1 MLEFAL
7 VISLESVKCVEDSDV
22 SSQRGCWRSESKNDV
37 FGVGVGSGKFRFSPK
52 KNRSAAHK
60 PQDHHG
66 LKTAGD
72 KGAVDLSYLG
82 MLWGGKGVGK
92 APEYL
97 HSCVTKGSWSQTLSG
112 RDGPQSRTSGFF
124 VKVGGFMLPRLAS
137 NSLCS

>member
-92 APEYL
+92 AP
-97 HSCVTKGSWSQTLSG
+97 ST
-112 RDGPQSRTSGFF
+112 RTAVSLRALGARRSAGEMAHKAGLQFF
-124 VKVGGFMLPRLAS
+124 L
-137 NSLCS
+137 